1 MAEAGSS
8 DVREDDLVAVGCPG
22 WLYGPLGRGS
32 RGCEV
37 SQLSLPG
44 AVRVD
49 GEQVRGVV
57 WKAGYSSRAGLIDDD
72 VSPGIPVGR
81 SCECFER
88 RQVAQSAG
96 AVRADGADARPSDGS
111 RRCLRVDEA
120 RELEDKLPSV
130 R

>member
-8 DVREDDLVAVGCPG
+8 DVREDDHLVAVGCPG

-32 RGCEV
+32 RGREV

-57 WKAGYSSRAGLIDDD
+57 WKVGYSSPAGLKADD
-72 VSPGIPVGR
+72 VSAGNPVGR
-81 SCECFER
+81 SCERFER

-96 AVRADGADARPSDGS
+96 AVRADGADARPSDG
-111 RRCLRVDEA
+111 
-120 RELEDKLPSV
+120 
-130 R
+130 